1 MYRTGM
7 YRKGRLG
14 DEGRV
19 EVRGMKGWVEKK
31 KRGWVEEGG
40 ICEEL

>member
-1 MYRTGM
+1 MRMYRTGM

-31 KRGWVEEGG
+31 KRMG
-40 ICEEL
+40 